1 MTKKI
6 ETEVCGSIC
15 YNDRRVG
22 DRLDYFTNIFEAALV
37 EGWDAKLEAVGRE
50 QFINDKAALEWL
62 DMMLAKARATEE

>member
-15 YNDRRVG
+15 YNDRKGV
-22 DRLDYFTNIFEAALV
+22 LDYFTNIFDTALV

-50 QFINDKAALEWL
+50 QFINDKEALEWL
-62 DMMLAKARATEE
+62 DKMLAKARATEE